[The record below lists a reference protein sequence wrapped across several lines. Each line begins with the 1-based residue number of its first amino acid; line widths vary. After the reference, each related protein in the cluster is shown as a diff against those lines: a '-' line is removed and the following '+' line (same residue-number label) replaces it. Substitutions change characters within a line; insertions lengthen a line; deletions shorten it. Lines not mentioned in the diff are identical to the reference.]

1 MEEKRMARII
11 TANKF
16 QTSILGSKILSKKL
30 QSSLKGR
37 KLRLIRLKYSCN
49 SAQYIRCRR
58 LIACD
63 DNKLENEEITIW
75 QV

>member
-1 MEEKRMARII
+1 MARII
-11 TANKF
+11 TANKL
-16 QTSILGSKILSKKL
+16 QTSILESNILCKEL

-49 SAQYIRCRR
+49 SAQYIRCRQ

-63 DNKLENEEITIW
+63 DNKLENEGIKIW
-75 QV
+75 LG